1 MLAFKNRLQPVVCIA
16 IGVLTLALGYSTDA
30 RACHGG
36 RGGMGGGYSGGY
48 SGGGYSGGY
57 SGSGYSNGSGSQ
69 YYSNPQPAQ
78 TSGPNTSLNNPAT
91 VLAHEDD
98 LSLTSKQVQALEK
111 MANSGKQ
118 HAALVLTSAQRKQLA
133 GIVGIVRKSGS
144 AGTRNSPDFGSSSI
158 VQSP

>member
-1 MLAFKNRLQPVVCIA
+1 MMLAFTNRLRPVAFIA
-16 IGVLTLALGYSTDA
+16 IGVLTLALGHSTDVQG
-30 RACHGG
+30 CHGG
-36 RGGMGGGYSGGY
+36 RGGMGGGYS
-48 SGGGYSGGY
+48 
-57 SGSGYSNGSGSQ
+57 NGSGSP
-69 YYSNPQPAQ
+69 YYSNPQSAQ
-78 TSGPNTSLNNPAT
+78 TSTPNTSLNNPAT

-118 HAALVLTSAQRKQLA
+118 HAALVLTSALRKQLA

-144 AGTRNSPDFGSSSI
+144 TGTSTSPNFGASSI

>member
-1 MLAFKNRLQPVVCIA
+1 MMLAFKNRLRPVPFIV
-16 IGVLTLALGYSTDA
+16 IGVLTRALGHSTDVQG
-30 RACHGG
+30 CHGG

-48 SGGGYSGGY
+48 SGGGYS
-57 SGSGYSNGSGSQ
+57 NGSGSP

-78 TSGPNTSLNNPAT
+78 TSSPNTSLNNPAT

-98 LSLTSKQVQALEK
+98 LKLTSKQVQALEK
-111 MANSGKQ
+111 MATSGKQ

-144 AGTRNSPDFGSSSI
+144 AGTSTSSNFGASSI